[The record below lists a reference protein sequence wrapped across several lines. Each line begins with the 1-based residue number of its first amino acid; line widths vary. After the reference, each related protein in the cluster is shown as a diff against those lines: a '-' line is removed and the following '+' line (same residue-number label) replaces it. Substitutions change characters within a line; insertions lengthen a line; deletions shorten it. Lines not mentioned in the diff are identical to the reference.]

1 MSKLLNRK
9 GNFKMLLNN
18 RRSAWRRLPLLA
30 VVLTLVVTMAAACG
44 GGSKKNGGGDMPGA
58 GEGQAVATYKDGGKV
73 SQKEFDKYITMLEI
87 TNPQTA
93 MYLYIDPTFKESELK
108 RYITFKEFAKKATD
122 DDKKIA
128 KEQSESFVGQLEEA
142 LKGES
147 ATDLQGLMD
156 KSGLTSAEAGKF
168 VDLLVQAQEV
178 VERKRQGYMA
188 EVKDEAIKAEFD
200 KAPANYNI
208 VSVRHILVGTAD
220 ASTGEEL
227 RTEEEALKRAEEAKA
242 KLDAGGD
249 WAALAKE
256 YSDDP
261 GSKEVGGL
269 YEDKEAGGWV
279 EEFKEAANTQAIG
292 VIGKPVKTSYGY
304 HVMKVEKREEMTY
317 DKLSEAKKSTI
328 RETLANPKL
337 NEYMTAEQDKLEIKV
352 DLPKEEAPAGEET
365 PAEGAGND
373 AGEQAGNDAEVGTE
387 GDAAKK

>member
-1 MSKLLNRK
+1 
-9 GNFKMLLNN
+9 MLLNN
-18 RRSAWRRLPLLA
+18 RKSAWRRIPALL

-44 GGSKKNGGGDMPGA
+44 GKKDGGAAMPGA

-108 RYITFKEFAKKATD
+108 RYITFKEFSKQATD
-122 DDKKIA
+122 EDKKLA
-128 KEQSESFVGQLEEA
+128 KEQADTFEGQLAEA

-147 ATDLQGLMD
+147 AADLQELMD
-156 KSGLTSAEAGKF
+156 KSGLTSAEAGEF
-168 VDLLVQAQEV
+168 VNLLVQAQEV

-200 KAPANYNI
+200 KASADYNI

-227 RTEEEALKRAEEAKA
+227 RTEEEALKRAEEVKT

-261 GSKEVGGL
+261 GSKETGGL
-269 YEDKEAGGWV
+269 YEDAEAGGWV
-279 EEFKEAANTQAIG
+279 EEFKVAANTQAIG
-292 VIGKPVKTSYGY
+292 EIGEPVKTSYGY
-304 HVMKVEKREEMTY
+304 HVMKVEKREEMSY
-317 DKLSEAKKSTI
+317 DKLSEAKKTTI

-337 NEYMTAEQDKLEIKV
+337 NEFMTAEQDKLEIKV
-352 DLPKEEAPAGEET
+352 NLPKEEAPAAGET
-365 PAEGAGND
+365 PAEEEAPADGAGND
-373 AGEQAGNDAEVGTE
+373 ANAGTE
-387 GDAAKK
+387 GDAAKE

>member
-1 MSKLLNRK
+1 
-9 GNFKMLLNN
+9 MLLNN

-30 VVLTLVVTMAAACG
+30 VILMLVVTMAAACG
-44 GGSKKNGGGDMPGA
+44 GKKDGGAAMPGA

-93 MYLYIDPTFKESELK
+93 MYLYIDPSFKESELK
-108 RYITFKEFAKKATD
+108 RYITFKEFAKQATD
-122 DDKKIA
+122 EDKKLA
-128 KEQSESFVGQLEEA
+128 KESSETFVGQLEQA

-147 ATDLQGLMD
+147 AEDLKGLMD

-188 EVKDEAIKAEFD
+188 EVKDDAIKAEFD
-200 KAPANYNI
+200 KAPADYNI
-208 VSVRHILVGTAD
+208 VSVRHILVGTTD
-220 ASTGEEL
+220 GSTGEEL
-227 RTEEEALKRAEEAKA
+227 RTEEEALKRAEEVKG

-249 WAALAKE
+249 WTALAKE
-256 YSDDP
+256 YSDDD
-261 GSKEVGGL
+261 GSKEAGGL

-279 EEFKEAANTQAIG
+279 EEFKQAANTQPIG
-292 VIGKPVKTSYGY
+292 EIGKPVKSSFGY
-304 HVMKVEKREEMTY
+304 HVMKVEKRDEMTY
-317 DKLSEAKKSTI
+317 EKLSEARKSTI

-373 AGEQAGNDAEVGTE
+373 AGETSGNGAEAGTE
-387 GDAAKK
+387 GDAAKE